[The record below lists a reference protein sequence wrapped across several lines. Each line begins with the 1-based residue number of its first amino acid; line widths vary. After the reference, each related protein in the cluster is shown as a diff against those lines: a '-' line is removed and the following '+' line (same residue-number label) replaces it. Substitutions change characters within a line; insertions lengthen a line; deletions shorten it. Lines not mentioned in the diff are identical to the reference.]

1 MKREETLMSELLEQ
15 VEHKLGRLCQE
26 CGLREWK
33 SHFRSREV
41 KRWAEG
47 NGWWAEAE
55 YRIIETTHVTCGAT
69 WISKQDITRPI
80 VITGV

>member
-1 MKREETLMSELLEQ
+1 MKREEVRMSELLEH

-33 SHFRSREV
+33 SHFRAREI

-47 NGWWAEAE
+47 EGWWAERE
-55 YRIIETTHVTCGAT
+55 YRLIETTHLTCGGT
-69 WISKQDITRPI
+69 WTTKQDISRPI